1 MAWHTGEGM
10 GWWMLFGGLL
20 SVVVWGAVI
29 YLVVTLIRAPTR
41 GRHPIHD
48 DPVEILK
55 RRYASG
61 EIDRDE
67 YERVRR
73 DLAA

>member
-1 MAWHTGEGM
+1 MREWAGGCSS
-10 GWWMLFGGLL
+10 GGLL
-20 SVVVWGAVI
+20 SVVFWDAVI

-41 GRHPIHD
+41 GLQPIND
-48 DPVEILK
+48 DPVEILR